1 MPVRV
6 SEILPGNPGILQT
19 ARRMLAM
26 IASPSPL
33 ATAQAGAIASALP
46 PLAPASLLVLA
57 VFRWVQEHMVYTHD
71 GAAPESVPVPGAG
84 EEPEE
89 LRSPEYLL
97 RGIAN
102 YGADYGDCDD
112 FVILLGAL
120 LRSLGIPF
128 ALVLTSGR
136 PDREFDHVFLKVD
149 TEGGPVYA
157 DPIQRVP
164 VGWHVPW
171 NRVTAYQEL
180 RA

>member
-19 ARRMLAM
+19 ARRMLVH
-26 IASPSPL
+26 IVSPSPS
-33 ATAQAGAIASALP
+33 AVAQAGAIASTFS
-46 PLAPASLLVLA
+46 PLAPASLLAVA
-57 VFRWVQEHMVYTHD
+57 VFRWVQEHMIYVHD
-71 GAAPESVPVPGAG
+71 GEAPESIPLTSGNG
-84 EEPEE
+84 DTEE

-102 YGADYGDCDD
+102 YGADWGDCDD
-112 FVILLGAL
+112 YVILMGSL
-120 LRSLGIPF
+120 LRALGVPF

-149 TEGGPVYA
+149 TESGPIYA
-157 DPIQRVP
+157 DAIHRVP
-164 VGWHVPW
+164 FGWHVPW
-171 NRVTAYQEL
+171 DRVTAYQEM